1 MTMNAQQL
9 LIWAVV
15 GVVAGWLAHLVVG
28 GPTNV
33 LGYLIAGII
42 GSLVGSWIF
51 NVAGW
56 KLNLGN
62 DIVEWVIT
70 SAVGAIVLILLA
82 KLLRVLI

>member
-9 LIWAVV
+9 IIWALV
-15 GVVAGWLAHLVVG
+15 GIVAGWLAHLIVG
-28 GPTNV
+28 GPSNI

-42 GSLVGSWIF
+42 GGFVGSWVF

-62 DIVEWVIT
+62 DVVEWIVTSVI
-70 SAVGAIVLILLA
+70 GAIIVILLA
-82 KLLRVLI
+82 KLLGVLV